1 MTIGEKIQRLRK
13 ARGLSQEALARMMYV
28 TRQTISKWELGQSAP
43 DLALIARLSDIFQV
57 SADYL
62 IKDDAGTDTVPP
74 ASKPSRSSPA
84 RLRRLLWAGLSG
96 ALLAACCVCL
106 ICDYFLSSRIG
117 WSLIVIASSMAGWL
131 LLLPAFT
138 AKEKRVLRTLQMA
151 SAVSLPLLGTLALLL
166 SEPVVFTFGAGAAL
180 LSMAACWGVYAVFRR
195 RRGPWR
201 AGGFA
206 LLLMIPYPICL
217 VRLAARFF
225 PAVRP
230 DPASDLFHGGITLAL
245 ALACF
250 GLDSLR
256 SRRKDER

>member
-1 MTIGEKIQRLRK
+1 MDKSSGIC
-13 ARGLSQEALARMMYV
+13 Y
-28 TRQTISKWELGQSAP
+28 P
-43 DLALIARLSDIFQV
+43 
-57 SADYL
+57 YL
-62 IKDDAGTDTVPP
+62 EFHGTEGAYD
-74 ASKPSRSSPA
+74 RFFSP
-84 RLRRLLWAGLSG
+84 
-96 ALLAACCVCL
+96 
-106 ICDYFLSSRIG
+106 
-117 WSLIVIASSMAGWL
+117 
-131 LLLPAFT
+131 
-138 AKEKRVLRTLQMA
+138 
-151 SAVSLPLLGTLALLL
+151 
-166 SEPVVFTFGAGAAL
+166 FGAGAAL

-195 RRGPWR
+195 CRGPWR

-256 SRRKDER
+256 SRRKDEQ

>member
-1 MTIGEKIQRLRK
+1 MLKSQGVPVFRPVPAVADKEYFHSIFHLRNESLRLCAAWAVDKSSGICYPYLKFHGTEGAYDHRRK
-13 ARGLSQEALARMMYV
+13 
-28 TRQTISKWELGQSAP
+28 
-43 DLALIARLSDIFQV
+43 D
-57 SADYL
+57 
-62 IKDDAGTDTVPP
+62 P
-74 ASKPSRSSPA
+74 A
-84 RLRRLLWAGLSG
+84 
-96 ALLAACCVCL
+96 AAE
-106 ICDYFLSSRIG
+106 S
-117 WSLIVIASSMAGWL
+117 
-131 LLLPAFT
+131 
-138 AKEKRVLRTLQMA
+138 
-151 SAVSLPLLGTLALLL
+151 
-166 SEPVVFTFGAGAAL
+166 AL
-180 LSMAACWGVYAVFRR
+180 LSMAACWGIYAVFRR
-195 RRGPWR
+195 CRGPWR